1 MFEMRDFTPAY
12 MAGWTYVRTDDLDR
26 RRPRRS
32 VSRGRVVA
40 IRLKKSYRTKTSSNL
55 RLGSVFELF

>member
-32 VSRGRVVA
+32 VCQGDE
-40 IRLKKSYRTKTSSNL
+40 SS
-55 RLGSVFELF
+55 LFD